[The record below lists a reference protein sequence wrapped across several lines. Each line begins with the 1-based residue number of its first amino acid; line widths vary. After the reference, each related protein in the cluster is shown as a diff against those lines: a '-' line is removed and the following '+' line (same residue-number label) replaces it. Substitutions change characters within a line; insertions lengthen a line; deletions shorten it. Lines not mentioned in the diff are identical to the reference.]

1 MNVSD
6 YYEHALAERGYKPDD
21 AQKKAIDRL
30 QRYYDEWVKFK
41 SMRSNAL
48 KKLLNR
54 PDVPRG
60 VYLWGGV
67 GRGKSFLMDAFY
79 ATVPVVRKTRLHFH
93 EFMRGVHR
101 ELEEVKGMQDPLDE
115 VAKRVAKR
123 YRLICFDEFHVSDV
137 ADAMILHRLL
147 LKLFEYGTSF
157 VMTSNYEPSTLY
169 TDGLH
174 RDRVLP
180 AIALIQSRM
189 DVMNVDAG
197 IDYRRRSL
205 EQVQSYHTP
214 LDEHAQQALQAAFD
228 ALADTPRKSPC
239 CTSSIARSARWR
251 WAARWCGSTSPR
263 CAAVRARRTT
273 TWNWPTASTQ

>member
-1 MNVSD
+1 MNVRE
-6 YYEHALAERGYKPDD
+6 YYEQALAERGYEPDA
-21 AQKKAIDRL
+21 AQKLAIDRL
-30 QRYYDEWVKFK
+30 QRYYDEWLKFK

-174 RDRVLP
+174 RDLS
-180 AIALIQSRM
+180 LIH
-189 DVMNVDAG
+189 
-197 IDYRRRSL
+197 I
-205 EQVQSYHTP
+205 
-214 LDEHAQQALQAAFD
+214 
-228 ALADTPRKSPC
+228 
-239 CTSSIARSARWR
+239 
-251 WAARWCGSTSPR
+251 
-263 CAAVRARRTT
+263 
-273 TWNWPTASTQ
+273 